1 MEKVNLAEKL
11 KLIDEYWS
19 PKLVGELNNQV
30 VKLAKIKGEFT
41 WHKHDAEDEMF
52 LVLKGRLVIK
62 LRDQEFT
69 LEEGEFLIVDRGV
82 EHKPVAEE
90 EVHIMLFEP
99 ETTLNTGDVRD
110 ERTIND
116 VEKI

>member
-1 MEKVNLAEKL
+1 MEKVNLGEKFN
-11 KLIDEYWS
+11 LIDEYWS
-19 PKLVGELNNQV
+19 PKIVGELNGQV
-30 VKLAKIKGEFT
+30 VEIAKIKGEFI
-41 WHKHDAEDEMF
+41 WHKHEEEDELF

-62 LRDQEFT
+62 LRDRNVS
-69 LEEGEFLIVDRGV
+69 LDEGEFFIVPRGE

-90 EVHIMLFEP
+90 EVHVMLFEP